1 MNASARVVA
10 SVRDLVAAPSWV
22 ALVLALLF
30 SACGRSSSGTA
41 STLTILYPGDGRVL
55 GPSDDMPAKFLVFQP
70 LVTFDEHGDVVGALA
85 RSWQH
90 SRDYRTWTVH
100 LRTDV
105 RWHDGVRFTAQD
117 VAFTHWLWSRVYAAA
132 DLHGTVTVLD
142 DTTLTIRYQRPQE
155 SLDTWDV
162 YYPRHLLE
170 GLDPARFF
178 EWDFWVRPVGTGPYR
193 YVRHVEKTLV
203 ELEANPDFYG
213 GRPRIDRLVLR
224 FGSRELTELLSGNVD
239 VMAYAERTLLPK
251 LRGSDRFAVYY
262 HLSIAWLAAIYWNHR
277 DPILSDARVRRAL
290 TLAINR
296 VELRRLLELPDDL
309 AIVDAMFSARQY
321 RRRELPAPLPF
332 DPDAARRLLEEAG
345 WRDRNG
351 DGIRE
356 RDGRQLRFTALVSSG
371 SEDEQGGSA
380 TAVYVQEG
388 LRRVG
393 VRMEVQLVETA
404 VARRRLS
411 SGNFQAVFGRFF
423 NWIAR
428 DAHWWG
434 ADGWTGYTNP
444 RVQASFDSLLVADP
458 ERRDAIF
465 RALMPIFREDIP
477 VTLLFPQV
485 QTIIASKRVRGLVS
499 PFGSDPVMSAQ
510 YLWIER

>member
-1 MNASARVVA
+1 MRLARLLCA
-10 SVRDLVAAPSWV
+10 GAAALTLLSTAACRPEGRRDRA
-22 ALVLALLF
+22 
-30 SACGRSSSGTA
+30 GTN
-41 STLTILYPGDGRVL
+41 TLTILYPGDEWTF
-55 GPSDDMPAKFLVFQP
+55 GPDYGMPAQFLVFQP

-105 RWHDGVRFTAQD
+105 RWHDGVPFTAQD
-117 VAFTHWLWSRVYAAA
+117 VAFTYRLWSHPAVDAVAPGAR
-132 DLHGTVTVLD
+132 TVTVLD
-142 DTTLTIRYQRPQE
+142 DSTLTIRYRQPQE
-155 SLDTWDV
+155 GLDTWDV

-193 YVRHVEKTLV
+193 YARHVEKTLV

-213 GRPRIDRLVLR
+213 GRPRIERLVLK
-224 FGSRELTELLSGNVD
+224 FGSRELTELLSGDVD
-239 VMAYAERTLLPK
+239 VMAYAESALLPK

-262 HLSIAWLAAIYWNHR
+262 HLWPDVAWLAVIYWNHR

-296 VELRRLLELPDDL
+296 AELRRLLELPDDL
-309 AIVDAMFSARQY
+309 AIVDGMFSGRQY
-321 RRRELPAPLPF
+321 RRRELPEPLPF

-345 WRDRNG
+345 WRDQNG

-411 SGNFQAVFGRFF
+411 SGNFQVVFGRFY

-428 DAHWWG
+428 DQHWWG

-444 RVQASFDSLLVADP
+444 RAQASFDSLLVADP

-465 RALMPIFREDIP
+465 RALMPIFREDVP

-499 PFGSDPVMSAQ
+499 PFGSDPVMRAEK
-510 YLWIER
+510 LWLQQ

>member
-1 MNASARVVA
+1 
-10 SVRDLVAAPSWV
+10 
-22 ALVLALLF
+22 
-30 SACGRSSSGTA
+30 
-41 STLTILYPGDGRVL
+41 
-55 GPSDDMPAKFLVFQP
+55 
-70 LVTFDEHGDVVGALA
+70 
-85 RSWQH
+85 
-90 SRDYRTWTVH
+90 
-100 LRTDV
+100 
-105 RWHDGVRFTAQD
+105 
-117 VAFTHWLWSRVYAAA
+117 
-132 DLHGTVTVLD
+132 
-142 DTTLTIRYQRPQE
+142 
-155 SLDTWDV
+155 V

-224 FGSRELTELLSGNVD
+224 FGSRELTELLSGEVD
-239 VMAYAERTLLPK
+239 VMAYAEPTLLPK

-262 HLSIAWLAAIYWNHR
+262 DLEPGVGWLGAIYWNHR

-296 VELRRLLELPDDL
+296 AELRRLLELPDDL
-309 AIVDAMFSARQY
+309 AIVDGMFSGRQY
-321 RRRELPAPLPF
+321 WRRELPAPLPY
-332 DPDAARRLLEEAG
+332 DPDAARRLLDAGG
-345 WRDRNG
+345 WRDRDG
-351 DGIRE
+351 DGVRE
-356 RDGRQLRFTALVSSG
+356 RDGRQLRFTALVTSG
-371 SEDEQGGSA
+371 SSDEQGGPA

-393 VRMEVQLVETA
+393 VRMEVQVVETE

-411 SGNFQAVFGRFF
+411 SGNFQAAFGRFY
-423 NWIAR
+423 NNVAT
-428 DAHWWG
+428 DQHWWG

-444 RVQASFDSLLVADP
+444 RVQALFDSLQVVADP

-465 RALMPIFREDIP
+465 RALMPIFRDDVPI
-477 VTLLFPQV
+477 TLLFPQV
-485 QTIIASKRVRGLVS
+485 QTIIASTWVRGLVS
-499 PFGSDPVMSAQ
+499 PFRSDPVMSAQ